1 MQVLGRRRVSE
12 FSPNRL
18 IKNPLFWIRTQKDF
32 LIILFASLVVIALF
46 FRYTYSGFGSY
57 LSSLSNVFNL
67 CIHLIG
73 IWGVI
78 VAAKAIA
85 TVEVERAIANDI
97 RKNGEDGIRRKS
109 NISLS
114 KLEENYLPNNET
126 EPALAMPRL
135 FRHICQEAVNL
146 KFESSIVVVEPY
158 RDESLESLFTITNI
172 QKIALRAGIL
182 GTFIGLLEA
191 IMQLTKLDSIQNPI
205 DAISN
210 LSNALFISFSTS
222 VAGLE
227 VAIVLGF
234 LLMILRKRQADYFR
248 DMEGSVEVILI
259 LARNADN
266 DDQSRIL
273 GELAKVESVVEKLGQ
288 RFYENTQEIQRSIAA
303 VLDRINAQTT
313 EIQSGVQQLRQ
324 TKADFDQFID
334 EVGETQNRFIGEVQG
349 VYNELSLKSFRDD
362 LKDSIIFAGRT
373 VSGRLGET
381 EEIIKTQTAQ
391 VNEGINALLEARV
404 KFTSFLQQLDLSQ
417 VRFMKNLKES
427 QDTVAIVQAIAELK
441 TTINRAVQRME
452 EASMRMKA
460 INESLEKPLTERI
473 KRIFFSDKK

>member
-12 FSPNRL
+12 ISPNRL
-18 IKNPLFWIRTQKDF
+18 IKNPIFWVRTQKDF
-32 LIILFASLVVIALF
+32 LIILLVSLVIVVIF
-46 FRYTYSGFGSY
+46 SRYTYSEFSSY
-57 LSSLSNVFNL
+57 LSSLSNIFNL

-78 VAAKAIA
+78 VTAKAIA
-85 TVEVERAIANDI
+85 TVEVERAIANEI
-97 RKNGEDGIRRKS
+97 KENGEKGIREKR

-114 KLEENYLPNNET
+114 KLEENYLPVNKT

-135 FRHICQEAVNL
+135 FRHISKEAINL
-146 KFESSIVVVEPY
+146 RFESSIDVVEPY
-158 RDESLESLFTITNI
+158 RDEALESLFTITNI

-191 IMQLTKLDSIQNPI
+191 ITQLAKLDSNQSPTN
-205 DAISN
+205 AIIT

-227 VAIVLGF
+227 VAILLGF
-234 LLMILRKRQADYFR
+234 LLMILRKRQNDYFR
-248 DMEGSVEVILI
+248 DMESSVEIMLI

-273 GELAKVESVVEKLGQ
+273 GELAKVDSVIEKLGQ
-288 RFYENTQEIQRSIAA
+288 RLYENTQEIQRSIAA
-303 VLDRINAQTT
+303 VLNRIKEQTT

-324 TKADFDQFID
+324 TKVDFDQFID

-349 VYNELSLKSFRDD
+349 VYSELSLKSFRDD
-362 LKDSIIFAGRT
+362 IKDGIILAGQA
-373 VSGRLGET
+373 VSSRLGET
-381 EEIIKTQTAQ
+381 EDSIKKQTKQ
-391 VNEGINALLEARV
+391 VNEGVNALLEARV
-404 KFTSFLQQLDLSQ
+404 KFTSFLHQIDSSQ
-417 VRFMKNLKES
+417 TRFVENVKES
-427 QDTVAIVQAIAELK
+427 QDTVAMVQASAELK
-441 TTINRAVQRME
+441 ATINLAVQRME

-460 INESLEKPLTERI
+460 INESLEKPLIERI
-473 KRIFFSDKK
+473 KRNFLG

>member
-1 MQVLGRRRVSE
+1 
-12 FSPNRL
+12 
-18 IKNPLFWIRTQKDF
+18 
-32 LIILFASLVVIALF
+32 
-46 FRYTYSGFGSY
+46 
-57 LSSLSNVFNL
+57 
-67 CIHLIG
+67 
-73 IWGVI
+73 VI

-135 FRHICQEAVNL
+135 FRHICQEAINL
-146 KFESSIVVVEPY
+146 KFESSIAVVEPY

-334 EVGETQNRFIGEVQG
+334 EVGETQNRFIGEVKG

-362 LKDSIIFAGRT
+362 LKDSIVFAGRT
-373 VSGRLGET
+373 VSDRLGET
-381 EEIIKTQTAQ
+381 EEIIKKQTAQ

-417 VRFMKNLKES
+417 VRFIKNLKES

-441 TTINRAVQRME
+441 ATINRAVQRME
-452 EASMRMKA
+452 DASMRMKA

-473 KRIFFSDKK
+473 KRIFSRIRNRNL